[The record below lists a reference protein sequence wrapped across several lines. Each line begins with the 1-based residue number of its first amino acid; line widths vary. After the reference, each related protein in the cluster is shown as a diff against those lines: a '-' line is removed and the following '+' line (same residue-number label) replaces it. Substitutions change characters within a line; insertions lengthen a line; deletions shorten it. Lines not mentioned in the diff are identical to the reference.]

1 MPITLHEMAFG
12 TEKLVSFS
20 HQGQVEKISVKIPA
34 GTLPG
39 KRLRIHRQG
48 QPQSH
53 WGPPRRPLCQT
64 ERGGAPGLQT
74 GGQ

>member
-20 HQGQVEKISVKIPA
+20 RDGQAEKISVKIPA

-39 KRLRIHRQG
+39 KKLRLAG
-48 QPQSH
+48 K
-53 WGPPRRPLCQT
+53 
-64 ERGGAPGLQT
+64 GG
-74 GGQ
+74 